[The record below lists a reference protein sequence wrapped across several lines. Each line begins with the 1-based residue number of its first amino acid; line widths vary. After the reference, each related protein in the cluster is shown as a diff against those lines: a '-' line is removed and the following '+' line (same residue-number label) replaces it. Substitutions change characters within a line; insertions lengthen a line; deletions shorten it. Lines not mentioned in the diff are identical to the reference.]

1 MPNGAFGP
9 ASLDTA
15 ANWFVYARVS
25 SEEQK
30 KKKSVDSQVED
41 ARRLLP
47 DLSPDHIFTDEA
59 VSGSIP
65 FLERPRSSALFAK
78 LREEVRANRTPC
90 LMVQFIDRL
99 GRDAEDTI
107 GTYNKL
113 MKLGIRLM
121 SPYEGCFDNTADSA
135 LRVTIFAGMAQYVKD
150 RILAGA
156 RAGMKRKAER
166 GEWTGGPMTFGY
178 RIKEEVDTNGKRRNG
193 RLVIDNSAAAI
204 IRDIYKQVAT
214 GKSGP
219 EVARYLDKTG
229 VPTPRQNINGKWT
242 KDGVRGIITNTMYKG
257 VWLWGRRRVMK
268 KNATGNRTETDPAI
282 ERKCPPIISDGL
294 WERANA
300 ALKANRL
307 EAMTYTKFQYL
318 LRGLIHCGVCGKRA
332 YGGRGYS
339 YVCRGR
345 EAGCKGPIIHR
356 AELDDSVWSQCEAY
370 ICNPGKALRELEQQM
385 AAVAPERDLPKAIS
399 KLEARLAQ
407 NAMARERA
415 RRQEQEGHAS
425 REEFLAD
432 MKQLAEKR
440 DEIQSELYELKQ
452 KTEDHESQRRAL
464 GEARTML
471 ETLRQNVRDE
481 VFTFEDKRRIVRA
494 LVAKV
499 EINQLPANAGTLGM
513 EYSDQIAITFRFQRK
528 PATWPPE
535 FVVPDSE
542 RREVMKGLGVAGVVS
557 VVSEATLQ
565 H

>member
-1 MPNGAFGP
+1 MRNSSFGP
-9 ASLDTA
+9 ASVDTA
-15 ANWFVYARVS
+15 ANWFFYGRVS

-47 DLSPDHIFTDEA
+47 NLSPDHIFTDEA
-59 VSGSIP
+59 VSGSVP

-78 LREEVRANRTPC
+78 LKEEVRADRTPC

-121 SPYEGCFDNTADSA
+121 SPYEGCFDNTSDSA

-156 RAGMKRKAER
+156 RAGMKRKAEEN
-166 GEWTGGPMTFGY
+166 GWTGGPMTFGY
-178 RIKEEVDTNGKRRNG
+178 RVKGEVDTNGKRRNG
-193 RLVIDNSAAAI
+193 RLVIDNRAAAI

-219 EVARYLDKTG
+219 EVARYLDNTG

-242 KDGVRGIITNTMYKG
+242 KDGVRGIITNPMYKG
-257 VWLWGRRRVMK
+257 VWLWGRRRVTN
-268 KNATGNRTETDPAI
+268 KNASGNRIEPEPAI
-282 ERKCPPIISDGL
+282 ERKCQPIISDHL
-294 WERANA
+294 WERANT

-318 LRGLIHCGVCGKRA
+318 LRGLINCGVCGERK

-345 EAGCKGPIIHR
+345 EAGCKAPIIHR
-356 AELDDSVWSQCEAY
+356 AELEDSVWSHCEAY

-385 AAVAPERDLPKAIS
+385 AAVASERDLPKAIT
-399 KLEARLAQ
+399 KLETRLAQ

-415 RRQEQEGHAS
+415 RRQEQEGHAN
-425 REEFLAD
+425 RKEFLAD
-432 MKQLAEKR
+432 MKRLAEKR
-440 DEIQSELYELKQ
+440 DEIQSELCELRQ
-452 KTEDHESQRRAL
+452 KTEDRESQRRAI
-464 GEARTML
+464 GDARTML
-471 ETLRQNVRDE
+471 ETLRQNVRDDA
-481 VFTFEDKRRIVRA
+481 FTFEDKRRIVKA
-494 LVAKV
+494 LVQKI
-499 EINQLPANAGTLGM
+499 EITTLPVDAEAVGM
-513 EYSDQIAITFRFQRK
+513 EYSDQINITFRFQRK

-535 FVVPDSE
+535 YLVPDDE
-542 RREVMKGLGVAGVVS
+542 RKEVVRGLGVAGAVS
-557 VVSEATLQ
+557 VVSEATV
-565 H
+565 